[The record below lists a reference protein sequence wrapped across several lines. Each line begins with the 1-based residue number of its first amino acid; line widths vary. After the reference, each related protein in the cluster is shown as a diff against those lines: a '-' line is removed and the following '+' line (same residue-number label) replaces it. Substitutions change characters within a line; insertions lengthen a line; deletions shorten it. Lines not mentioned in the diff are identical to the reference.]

1 MSGKQKY
8 WLAAGWALCMT
19 TCHAS
24 DNGVEID
31 MSGTVVAATCDV
43 DTADTAQTIFIG
55 NFSSNAFHAV
65 GDVSSTANLVIRLT
79 NCSSDIAGASV
90 MFSGSP
96 DNDNSKLLALSDT
109 TGKGGMASG
118 VGVEIL
124 DGNKKSVPINTASD
138 SQTLQ
143 EGDDNVLNFF
153 LRYQATKIP
162 VTAGNASSVMYFD
175 VTYQ

>member
-1 MSGKQKY
+1 
-8 WLAAGWALCMT
+8 
-19 TCHAS
+19 
-24 DNGVEID
+24 
-31 MSGTVVAATCDV
+31 
-43 DTADTAQTIFIG
+43 
-55 NFSSNAFHAV
+55 
-65 GDVSSTANLVIRLT
+65 
-79 NCSSDIAGASV
+79 
-90 MFSGSP
+90 MFSGTQ

-109 TGKGGMASG
+109 AGKGGMASG

-124 DGNKKSVPINTASD
+124 DANKKSVPINTASD

-143 EGDDNVLNFF
+143 EGDNNTLTFF